1 MHECKTDTYGFWL
14 PFLSNSASQWLS
26 DDQWSADWYVGIP
39 KSIELLMDEI
49 TCSTEYILGEED
61 CKAFVSVL
69 SDYGIETA
77 EQFIDAFC
85 VEYEGIVES
94 GEFVVIIFNGN
105 TYFFRRLCGVSQR
118 ENGHCGPL

>member
-1 MHECKTDTYGFWL
+1 
-14 PFLSNSASQWLS
+14 
-26 DDQWSADWYVGIP
+26 
-39 KSIELLMDEI
+39 MDEI
-49 TCSTEYILGEED
+49 IRSTEYILGEED

-94 GEFVVIIFNGN
+94 GEFVMIAFNGN
-105 TYFFRRLCGVSQR
+105 TYFFRRLCSVTQR
-118 ENGHCGPL
+118 KGDDCDFY

>member
-26 DDQWSADWYVGIP
+26 DDQWNVDWSAGMP
-39 KSIELLMDEI
+39 ESIELLMNEI

-94 GEFVVIIFNGN
+94 GEFVMITFNGN
-105 TYFFRRLCGVSQR
+105 TYFFRRLCSVTQR
-118 ENGHCGPL
+118 KGDDCDFC

>member
-26 DDQWSADWYVGIP
+26 DDQWNADWYVGIP

-94 GEFVVIIFNGN
+94 GEFVMIAFNGN
-105 TYFFRRLCGVSQR
+105 TYFFRRLCSITQR
-118 ENGHCGPL
+118 KGDDCDFY